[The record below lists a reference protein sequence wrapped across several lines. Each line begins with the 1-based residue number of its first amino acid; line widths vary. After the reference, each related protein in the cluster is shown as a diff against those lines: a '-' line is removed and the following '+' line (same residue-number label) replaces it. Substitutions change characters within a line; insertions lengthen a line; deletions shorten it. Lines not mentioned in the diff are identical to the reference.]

1 MKFAFYTLGCKT
13 NQYETQAMERLL
25 LERGHEIG
33 SFEESCDGYVINT
46 CSVTAVADK
55 KNRAV
60 IRRCRR
66 ENPGAVIA
74 VCGCYSQHDPEA
86 IRALGIDVIGGS
98 GNRQEFVQMLLDAAG
113 AHAHREQV
121 DNALRRRE
129 FECLPAGGLEERTR
143 AMLKVQDGCVN
154 FCTYC
159 IIPYTRGPV
168 RSAPLEL
175 AVAQAKELAN
185 RGYREIVLTGIE
197 IASWGADLPGKP
209 EVTVL
214 IEEICKA
221 VPELRVRLGSL
232 EPRVVTEEFCR
243 RLSIFSN
250 LCPQFHLSMQS
261 GCDTVLARMKRKY
274 DTARYYES
282 VELLRKY
289 FPECAVTTDM
299 IVAFPGETEEEF
311 GESLAFI
318 RKCAF
323 ADMHIFP
330 YSRRPGTPAD
340 KMPGQHNNAVKESRS
355 RAAIAVA
362 EEMSKAY
369 RESWVGRTLEVLFEE
384 KDGEYFTGHAP
395 NYVKVYAEGENLHNE
410 IRTVTVT
417 GVYRDGVWGELRRAE
432 S

>member
-66 ENPGAVIA
+66 DNPDAVIA

-86 IRALGIDVIGGS
+86 VRALGIDVIGGS
-98 GNRQEFVQMLLDAAG
+98 GSRQEFVEMLLDAAG

-168 RSAPLEL
+168 RSAPLEV
-175 AVAQAKELAN
+175 AVEQAKALAD

-197 IASWGADLPGKP
+197 IASWGVDLPGKP
-209 EVTVL
+209 EMTLL

-221 VPELRVRLGSL
+221 VPDLRIRLGSL
-232 EPRVVTEEFCR
+232 EPRVVTEGFCR
-243 RLSIFSN
+243 RLSALPN

-261 GCDTVLARMKRKY
+261 GCDTVLQRMKRKY

-282 VELLRKY
+282 VELLRKF

-311 GESLAFI
+311 AESLAFI

-340 KMPGQHNNAVKESRS
+340 KMPGQHNNATKEARS

-362 EEMSKAY
+362 EEMSRAY
-369 RESWVGRTLEVLFEE
+369 RESWVNRTLEVLFEE
-384 KDGEYFTGHAP
+384 RDGEYYTGHAP
-395 NYVKVYAEGENLHNE
+395 NYVKVYAKGENLHNE

-417 GVYRDGVWGELRRAE
+417 GVYRDGVLGELAE
-432 S
+432 

>member
-13 NQYETQAMERLL
+13 NQYETQAMEHLL
-25 LERGHEIG
+25 LEKGHEIG
-33 SFEESCDGYVINT
+33 SFEEACDGYVINT

-66 ENPGAVIA
+66 DNPQAVIA

-86 IRALGIDVIGGS
+86 VRALGIDVIGGS
-98 GNRQEFVQMLLDAAG
+98 GQRQAFVEMLLDAAG
-113 AHAHREQV
+113 EKRHEERL
-121 DNALRRRE
+121 DNALGRRE

-159 IIPYTRGPV
+159 IIPYTRGPI
-168 RSAPLEL
+168 RSAPLEV
-175 AVAQAKELAN
+175 AVAQAKELAV

-197 IASWGADLPGKP
+197 IAGWGQDQPGKP
-209 EVTVL
+209 ELTLLV
-214 IEEICKA
+214 EEICKA
-221 VPELRVRLGSL
+221 VPDLRIRLGSL
-232 EPRVVTEEFCR
+232 EPRVVTEDFCR
-243 RLSIFSN
+243 RLSVFPN

-261 GCDTVLARMKRKY
+261 GSDTVLSRMKRKY
-274 DTARYYES
+274 DTARYYQS
-282 VELLRKY
+282 VELLRKF

-311 GESLAFI
+311 AESLAFI

-340 KMPGQHNNAVKESRS
+340 KMPGQHNNATKEARS
-355 RAAIAVA
+355 RAAIALA
-362 EEMSKAY
+362 EEMSRAY
-369 RESWVGRTLEVLFEE
+369 REGFIGRTLEVLFEE
-384 KDGEYFTGHAP
+384 REGEFYTGHAP
-395 NYVKVYAEGENLHNE
+395 NYIKVYARGENLHNE
-410 IRTVTVT
+410 IRTVTVLEI
-417 GVYRDGVWGELRRAE
+417 YRDGVIGRLD
-432 S
+432 

>member
-13 NQYETQAMERLL
+13 NQYETQAMEHLL
-25 LERGHEIG
+25 LEKGHEIG
-33 SFEESCDGYVINT
+33 SFEEACDGYVINT

-66 ENPGAVIA
+66 DNPQAVIA

-86 IRALGIDVIGGS
+86 VRALGIDVIGGS
-98 GNRQEFVQMLLDAAG
+98 GQRQAFVEMLLDAAG
-113 AHAHREQV
+113 EKRHEEQL
-121 DNALRRRE
+121 DNALGRRE

-159 IIPYTRGPV
+159 IIPYTRGPI
-168 RSAPLEL
+168 RSAPLEV
-175 AVAQAKELAN
+175 AVAQAKELAV

-197 IASWGADLPGKP
+197 IAGWGQDQPGKP
-209 EVTVL
+209 ELALLV
-214 IEEICKA
+214 EEICKA
-221 VPELRVRLGSL
+221 VPDLRIRLGSL
-232 EPRVVTEEFCR
+232 EPRVVTEDFCR
-243 RLSIFSN
+243 RLSEFPN

-261 GCDTVLARMKRKY
+261 GSDTVLSRMKRKY

-282 VELLRKY
+282 VELLRKF

-311 GESLAFI
+311 AESLAFI

-340 KMPGQHNNAVKESRS
+340 KMPGQHNNATKEARS
-355 RAAIAVA
+355 RAAIALA
-362 EEMSKAY
+362 EEMSRAY
-369 RESWVGRTLEVLFEE
+369 REGFIGRTLEVLFEE
-384 KDGEYFTGHAP
+384 REGEFYTGHAP
-395 NYVKVYAEGENLHNE
+395 NYIKVYARGENLHNE
-410 IRTVTVT
+410 IRTVTVLE
-417 GVYRDGVWGELRRAE
+417 VYRDGVLAQ
-432 S
+432 

>member
-66 ENPGAVIA
+66 DNPDAVIA

-86 IRALGIDVIGGS
+86 VRALGIDVIGGS
-98 GNRQEFVQMLLDAAG
+98 GSRQEFVEMLLDAAG

-168 RSAPLEL
+168 RSAPLEV
-175 AVAQAKELAN
+175 AVEQAKALAD

-197 IASWGADLPGKP
+197 IASWGVDLPGKP
-209 EVTVL
+209 EMTLL

-221 VPELRVRLGSL
+221 VPDLRIRLGSL
-232 EPRVVTEEFCR
+232 EPRVVTEGFCR
-243 RLSIFSN
+243 RLSALPN

-261 GCDTVLARMKRKY
+261 GCDTVLQRMKRKY

-282 VELLRKY
+282 VELLRKF

-311 GESLAFI
+311 AESLAFI

-340 KMPGQHNNAVKESRS
+340 KMPGQHNNATKEARS
-355 RAAIAVA
+355 RAAITVA
-362 EEMSKAY
+362 AEMSRAY
-369 RESWVGRTLEVLFEE
+369 RESWVNRTLEVLFEE
-384 KDGEYFTGHAP
+384 RDGEYYTGHAP
-395 NYVKVYAEGENLHNE
+395 NYVKVYAKGENLHNE

-417 GVYRDGVWGELRRAE
+417 GVYRDGVLGELAE
-432 S
+432 

>member
-13 NQYETQAMERLL
+13 NQYETQAMEHLL
-25 LERGHEIG
+25 LEKGHEIG
-33 SFEESCDGYVINT
+33 SFEEACDGYVINT

-66 ENPGAVIA
+66 DNPQAVIA

-86 IRALGIDVIGGS
+86 VRALGIDVIGGS
-98 GNRQEFVQMLLDAAG
+98 GQRQAFVEMLLDAAG
-113 AHAHREQV
+113 ERRHEEQL
-121 DNALRRRE
+121 DNALGRRE

-159 IIPYTRGPV
+159 IIPYTRGPI
-168 RSAPLEL
+168 RSAPLEV
-175 AVAQAKELAN
+175 AVAQAKELAV

-197 IASWGADLPGKP
+197 IAGWGQDQPGKP
-209 EVTVL
+209 ELALLV
-214 IEEICKA
+214 EEICKA
-221 VPELRVRLGSL
+221 VPDLRIRLGSL
-232 EPRVVTEEFCR
+232 EPRVVTEDFCR
-243 RLSIFSN
+243 RLSVFPN

-261 GCDTVLARMKRKY
+261 GSDTVLSRMKRKY
-274 DTARYYES
+274 DTARYYQS
-282 VELLRKY
+282 VELLRKF

-311 GESLAFI
+311 AESLAFI

-340 KMPGQHNNAVKESRS
+340 KMPGQHNNATKEARS
-355 RAAIAVA
+355 RAAIALA

-369 RESWVGRTLEVLFEE
+369 REGFVGRTLEVLFEE
-384 KDGEYFTGHAP
+384 REGEFYTGHAP
-395 NYVKVYAEGENLHNE
+395 NYIKIYARGENLHNE
-410 IRTVTVT
+410 IRTVTVLE
-417 GVYRDGVWGELRRAE
+417 VYRDGVLAELN
-432 S
+432 

>member
-66 ENPGAVIA
+66 DNPDAVIA

-86 IRALGIDVIGGS
+86 VRALGIDVIGGS
-98 GNRQEFVQMLLDAAG
+98 GSRQEFVEMLLDAAG

-168 RSAPLEL
+168 RSAPLEV
-175 AVAQAKELAN
+175 AVEQAKALAD

-197 IASWGADLPGKP
+197 IASWGVDLPGKP
-209 EVTVL
+209 EMTLL

-221 VPELRVRLGSL
+221 VPDLRIRLGSL
-232 EPRVVTEEFCR
+232 EPRVVTEGFCR
-243 RLSIFSN
+243 RLSALPN

-261 GCDTVLARMKRKY
+261 GCDTILQRMKRKY

-282 VELLRKY
+282 VELLRKF

-299 IVAFPGETEEEF
+299 IVAFPGESEEEF
-311 GESLAFI
+311 AESLAFI

-340 KMPGQHNNAVKESRS
+340 KMPGQHNNATKEARS

-362 EEMSKAY
+362 EEMSRAY
-369 RESWVGRTLEVLFEE
+369 RESWIGRTLEVLFEE
-384 KDGEYFTGHAP
+384 RDGEYYTGHAP
-395 NYVKVYAEGENLHNE
+395 NYVKVYAKGENLHNE

-417 GVYRDGVWGELRRAE
+417 GVYRDGVLGELAE
-432 S
+432 

>member
-13 NQYETQAMERLL
+13 NQYETQAMEHLL
-25 LERGHEIG
+25 LEKGHEIG
-33 SFEESCDGYVINT
+33 SFEEACDGYVINT

-66 ENPGAVIA
+66 DNPQAVIA

-86 IRALGIDVIGGS
+86 VRALGIDVIGGS
-98 GNRQEFVQMLLDAAG
+98 GQRQAFVEMLLDAAG
-113 AHAHREQV
+113 EKRHEEQL
-121 DNALRRRE
+121 DNALGRRE

-159 IIPYTRGPV
+159 IIPYTRGPI
-168 RSAPLEL
+168 RSAPLEV
-175 AVAQAKELAN
+175 AVAQAKELAV

-197 IASWGADLPGKP
+197 IAGWGQDQPGKP
-209 EVTVL
+209 ELALLV
-214 IEEICKA
+214 EEICKA
-221 VPELRVRLGSL
+221 VPDLRIRLGSL
-232 EPRVVTEEFCR
+232 EPRVVTEDFCR
-243 RLSIFSN
+243 RLSVFPN

-261 GCDTVLARMKRKY
+261 GSDTVLSRMKRKY
-274 DTARYYES
+274 DTARYYQS
-282 VELLRKY
+282 VELLRKF

-311 GESLAFI
+311 AESLAFI

-340 KMPGQHNNAVKESRS
+340 KMPGQHNNATKEARS
-355 RAAIAVA
+355 RAAIALA
-362 EEMSKAY
+362 EEMSRAY
-369 RESWVGRTLEVLFEE
+369 REGFVGRTLEVLFEE
-384 KDGEYFTGHAP
+384 REGEFYTGHAP
-395 NYVKVYAEGENLHNE
+395 NYIKVYARGENLHNE
-410 IRTVTVT
+410 IRTVTVLE
-417 GVYRDGVWGELRRAE
+417 VYRDGVLAELN
-432 S
+432 

>member
-13 NQYETQAMERLL
+13 NQYETQAMEHLL
-25 LERGHEIG
+25 LEKGHEIG
-33 SFEESCDGYVINT
+33 SFEEACDGYVINT

-66 ENPGAVIA
+66 DNPQAVIA

-86 IRALGIDVIGGS
+86 VRALGIDVIGGS
-98 GNRQEFVQMLLDAAG
+98 GQRQAFVEMLLDAAG
-113 AHAHREQV
+113 EKRYEEQL
-121 DNALRRRE
+121 DNALGRRE

-159 IIPYTRGPV
+159 IIPYTRGPI
-168 RSAPLEL
+168 RSAPLEV
-175 AVAQAKELAN
+175 AVAQAKELAV

-197 IASWGADLPGKP
+197 IAGWGQDQPGKP
-209 EVTVL
+209 ELALLV
-214 IEEICKA
+214 EEICKA
-221 VPELRVRLGSL
+221 VPDLRIRLGSL
-232 EPRVVTEEFCR
+232 EPRVVTEDFCR
-243 RLSIFSN
+243 RLSVFPN

-261 GCDTVLARMKRKY
+261 GSDTVLSRMKRKY
-274 DTARYYES
+274 DTARYYQS
-282 VELLRKY
+282 VELLRKF

-311 GESLAFI
+311 AESLAFI

-340 KMPGQHNNAVKESRS
+340 KMPGQHNNATKEARS
-355 RAAIAVA
+355 RAAIALA
-362 EEMSKAY
+362 EEMSRAY
-369 RESWVGRTLEVLFEE
+369 REGFVGRTLEVLFEE
-384 KDGEYFTGHAP
+384 REGEFYTGHAP
-395 NYVKVYAEGENLHNE
+395 NYIKVYARGENLHNE
-410 IRTVTVT
+410 IRTVTVLE
-417 GVYRDGVWGELRRAE
+417 VYRDGVIGRLD
-432 S
+432 